1 VAGHPR
7 GGSGSPVQVELS
19 QAALM
24 LRVLRD
30 RSQAGRLGLD
40 GDPVYGQR
48 PVRGAARAEQ
58 GVGGCRVVAGF
69 GFPAAEEPDRVIAVA
84 GPAGPARYFPAGS
97 PRPGRT
103 RPGTGL
109 PVPRC
114 PMCPQRPCSRSAT
127 RRPRPAIGAHLRSPS
142 WRCTP
147 VHAPMLGLPGQT
159 GLPVPGALHD
169 ALLLGSGE
177 PSTGPAPW
185 AWSHQRRPC
194 PRGTRPARTR
204 RRCCCLPP

>member
-1 VAGHPR
+1 
-7 GGSGSPVQVELS
+7 
-19 QAALM
+19 M

-114 PMCPQRPCSRSAT
+114 PMCPQRPRRRSAT
-127 RRPRPAIGAHLRSPS
+127 RRPRPAVGAHLRSPS
-142 WRCTP
+142 RRRTP
-147 VHAPMLGLPGQT
+147 MHAPMLCLPGQT

-177 PSTGPAPW
+177 PSTGPAPRLGVTN
-185 AWSHQRRPC
+185 ADLALAERDPHAPDVVAAAFCLEQLRAKRSHGPRP
-194 PRGTRPARTR
+194 PASSG
-204 RRCCCLPP
+204 CLL